1 MVTPVVSTNTTPS
14 RLSRLLNVRE
24 WPHDRVTFTLTALLL
39 LVVFPLTLSG
49 FRLGMVGKYLTYAFP
64 AMALVVCWGKGGI
77 LSLGQGVFFGLGGY
91 CMAMFLKLE
100 ASDPQSTSI
109 QSTPGIPDFMDW
121 NQLTA
126 LPLFWRP
133 FGSLTFTLLAVL
145 VVPGLLALGIGLA
158 MFKRRVGGVYFAII
172 TQAIAS
178 VLTILIIGQQG
189 YTGGVNGITDLKTLK
204 GWDIR
209 TDSAKLILYYITAGL
224 LLGTALLSS
233 WLMNSRLGRIL
244 SAMREKEERV
254 RFTGYDVASLKIFVF
269 VFAAVVSGVG
279 GALFT
284 LLVGFM
290 SPSFVG
296 IVPSIEMVIAA
307 AVGGRNSLLGA
318 IYGSLLVNYG
328 KTFFSESL
336 PELWLFL
343 LGGLFILVVMAF
355 PNGLAGLDVRR
366 WLEGD
371 GLKQL
376 RRRFKARALD
386 PMPLA
391 ALREVARLE
400 PSPAAPSTSCPHG
413 EVPR

>member
-1 MVTPVVSTNTTPS
+1 MIRGSKTFGGSLGAVLDRWLETLRAKLP
-14 RLSRLLNVRE
+14 RE
-24 WPHDRVTFTLTALLL
+24 AGAFAFTAVLL
-39 LVVFPLTLSG
+39 LVVFPLSLSG
-49 FRLGMVGKYLTYAFP
+49 FRLAMVAKYLTYAFP
-64 AMALVVCWGKGGI
+64 AVALVVCWGKGGI

-121 NQLTA
+121 NQLTE
-126 LPLFWRP
+126 LPVIWMP
-133 FGSLTFTLLAVL
+133 FQSLAFSLLAVCL
-145 VVPGLLALGIGLA
+145 VPGLLALGIGLA

-189 YTGGVNGITDLKTLK
+189 YTGGVNGITDLKTLG

-209 TDSAKLILYYITAGL
+209 TDSAKLILYYANVGL
-224 LLGTALLSS
+224 LLGVVLLANWVLRSK
-233 WLMNSRLGRIL
+233 LGRL
-244 SAMREKEERV
+244 LVAMREKEERV
-254 RFTGYDVASLKIFVF
+254 RFTGYDVASLKIFAF
-269 VFAAVVSGVG
+269 VFAAVVSGIG
-279 GALFT
+279 GAMFT
-284 LLVGFM
+284 LVVGFM

-307 AVGGRNSLLGA
+307 AVGGRHSLLGA

-366 WLEGD
+366 L
-371 GLKQL
+371 
-376 RRRFKARALD
+376 LD
-386 PMPLA
+386 VKRLSQLA
-391 ALREVARLE
+391 AKLEALRPKPA
-400 PSPAAPSTSCPHG
+400 PAAPAAAAPQG

>member
-1 MVTPVVSTNTTPS
+1 MSKTTTTTPVA
-14 RLSRLLNVRE
+14 RLWALRTKLPRE
-24 WPHDRVTFTLTALLL
+24 SLAFAITALLL
-39 LVVFPLTLSG
+39 LVVFPISLSG
-49 FRLGMVGKYLTYAFP
+49 FRLGMVSKYLTYAFP
-64 AMALVVCWGKGGI
+64 AIALVVCWGKGGI

-121 NQLTA
+121 NQLTE
-126 LPLFWRP
+126 LPFFWVP
-133 FGSLTFTLLAVL
+133 FQSLPFTLLAVMA
-145 VVPGLLALGIGLA
+145 VPGLLALGIGLA

-189 YTGGVNGITDLKTLK
+189 YTGGVNGITDLKTLG

-209 TDSAKLILYYITAGL
+209 TDSAKIVLYYVNASL
-224 LLGTALLSS
+224 LLATVVISS
-233 WLMNSRLGRIL
+233 WVLKSKLGRL
-244 SAMREKEERV
+244 LMAMREKEERV
-254 RFTGYDVASLKIFVF
+254 RFTGYDVANLKIFAF
-269 VFAAVVSGVG
+269 VFAAVISALG
-279 GALFT
+279 GAMFALV
-284 LLVGFM
+284 VGFM

-296 IVPSIEMVIAA
+296 IVASIEMVIAA
-307 AVGGRNSLLGA
+307 AVGGRHSLIGA

-328 KTFFSESL
+328 KTFFSESF

-355 PNGLAGLDVRR
+355 PNGLAGLDVKR
-366 WLEGD
+366 WLNARRLQQLSAKLEE
-371 GLKQL
+371 LK
-376 RRRFKARALD
+376 
-386 PMPLA
+386 
-391 ALREVARLE
+391 
-400 PSPAAPSTSCPHG
+400 PAAAAPHAPPQG